1 MKVKRESEVA
11 QSCLTLSDPM
21 DCSLP
26 ASSVHG
32 IFQARVLEWGA
43 IAFSDEDVKP
53 HAKVVM
59 QLKSE
64 FPPLISLSSHRTLSG
79 YLCCDS
85 CTSLKPTPGLTSVTW
100 GSGLPL
106 LPKHTFYQMLYST
119 VSRYLFMKSH
129 GCIFV
134 YSPIWSSLHH
144 ELCSLLVAS
153 LPPGQLQ
160 NPVFF
165 LLLLLFSR

>member
-1 MKVKRESEVA
+1 
-11 QSCLTLSDPM
+11 
-21 DCSLP
+21 
-26 ASSVHG
+26 
-32 IFQARVLEWGA
+32 
-43 IAFSDEDVKP
+43 
-53 HAKVVM
+53 M

-64 FPPLISLSSHRTLSG
+64 FPPLISFSSHRTLSG

-85 CTSLKPTPGLTSVTW
+85 CASLKPTPGLTSVTW
-100 GSGLPL
+100 GSGLSL

-119 VSRYLFMKSH
+119 VSSYLFMKSD

-144 ELCSLLVAS
+144 ELCSLFVAS

-160 NPVFF
+160 NQVFF
-165 LLLLLFSR
+165 LLLLLLESTFCFSRTGCQGGFSASDVTVPGPETRLSLTCSRSPQPWYWLAAC